1 MEPEFLPRVCPHSI
15 ARAEAQ
21 GRNLLGAFGQ
31 VLLATGLPSNAA
43 YQHGLSDG
51 QSVMLGPHAP
61 VGLCTQARV
70 HLAFVIAAAQVW
82 PRLMGCINSILMQ
95 VLYQGHRQRSSY
107 ALFLLRSAV
116 HSPFLQAGKHSE
128 KRESYG
134 HSLIV
139 DPWGTVLT
147 RLNGS
152 ETGASDCVATG

>member
-1 MEPEFLPRVCPHSI
+1 
-15 ARAEAQ
+15 
-21 GRNLLGAFGQ
+21 
-31 VLLATGLPSNAA
+31 
-43 YQHGLSDG
+43 
-51 QSVMLGPHAP
+51 
-61 VGLCTQARV
+61 
-70 HLAFVIAAAQVW
+70 VIAAAQVW

-152 ETGASDCVATG
+152 ETGIAVADLDFERLEAVRQKMPIAHHRQKGHKAYLA